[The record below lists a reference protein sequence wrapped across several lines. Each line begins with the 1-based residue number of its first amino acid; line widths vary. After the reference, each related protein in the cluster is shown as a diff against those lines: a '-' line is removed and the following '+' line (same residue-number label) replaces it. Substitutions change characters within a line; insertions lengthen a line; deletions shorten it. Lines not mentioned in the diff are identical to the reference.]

1 MSLSIY
7 DGLGNLPHFNPE
19 IDNHELASVH
29 DWRTQLRQSD
39 GVIFCTPEYAHGVPG
54 VLKNALDWIVS
65 SGEFMNKPTTVISAS
80 PSIDGGNKANLS
92 LVQTLKVMMAEIP
105 EGATLCIAAVS
116 AKLNDR
122 GEIIDSETAQ
132 ALQSLL
138 STLASTIY
146 HH

>member
-1 MSLSIY
+1 
-7 DGLGNLPHFNPE
+7 
-19 IDNHELASVH
+19 
-29 DWRTQLRQSD
+29 
-39 GVIFCTPEYAHGVPG
+39 
-54 VLKNALDWIVS
+54 
-65 SGEFMNKPTTVISAS
+65 VISAS